1 MAQDF
6 SDPLTSAAY
15 ASSKIASGSDPLLA
29 PTSSPTANAPLPA
42 LASPVRMT
50 KDSPLHTSS
59 PLASSPAAQNSRL
72 AQSTPSTQ
80 PKQASPLPTKKA
92 TTTTSTKPSRFSEDV
107 SSSSSPSS
115 PLSHPFADPLDSGHS
130 NGDYEP
136 YTRTKSPAYSSYQHN
151 INNNKT
157 NQADNRST
165 IASFPTHAASSS
177 SLPNSPRHSL
187 APPVPPP
194 VSSYSPG
201 ASTPPHSN
209 CPKAVSP
216 PRITRRDSSY
226 DQQRVKAP
234 QYLHIT
240 IPDTDRRGK
249 DGMFI
254 LSVQTNMPRYK
265 RQSYQNIT
273 RSYLEFVRLRE
284 HLVAEHPEALVPV
297 LPPERSLVSA
307 TDVQSM
313 RLFLERISRH
323 PVLSQDI
330 ELQMFIESEF
340 GFLPPA
346 KPSMILGKLLNIG
359 VKRFSS
365 SGGATLSLGDTD
377 DEFEEER
384 AVAAKL
390 ETKLQGVIKSLDK
403 EIKARR
409 DFSSKEA
416 ELATVSNAWATNE
429 SLPELAR
436 TFKLL
441 AKPLDGMAKASKA
454 QVGGDA
460 TVLGSFLDYK
470 LQHVQTLSGALDY
483 RLSVVG
489 EYEAAIKSTE
499 SKRKIMER
507 LRSSTNINPE
517 KVTDSIDDLED
528 ATLFEGNMR
537 RRMEQVSSALN
548 KDMEGYRVQSQEDL
562 LRVLRQ
568 YSQRQIG
575 FEKAKLE
582 ELLSVG
588 AGLKSDPDSG
598 GSGAGLS

>member
-1 MAQDF
+1 M
-6 SDPLTSAAY
+6 
-15 ASSKIASGSDPLLA
+15 
-29 PTSSPTANAPLPA
+29 
-42 LASPVRMT
+42 
-50 KDSPLHTSS
+50 
-59 PLASSPAAQNSRL
+59 
-72 AQSTPSTQ
+72 
-80 PKQASPLPTKKA
+80 KA
-92 TTTTSTKPSRFSEDV
+92 T
-107 SSSSSPSS
+107 
-115 PLSHPFADPLDSGHS
+115 SG
-130 NGDYEP
+130 
-136 YTRTKSPAYSSYQHN
+136 YSSYQQYN
-151 INNNKT
+151 NNNISINN
-157 NQADNRST
+157 QAGNRST
-165 IASFPTHAASSS
+165 IASFPTTSTHTT
-177 SLPNSPRHSL
+177 SLPNSSRHSP
-187 APPVPPP
+187 APTQPPP
-194 VSSYSPG
+194 VASSSPD
-201 ASTPPHSN
+201 ATTPPSVLRSSS
-209 CPKAVSP
+209 PKAVSP

-249 DGMFI
+249 DGMFL

-265 RQSYQNIT
+265 RQSYQNVT

-307 TDVQSM
+307 SDVQSM

-340 GFLPPA
+340 G
-346 KPSMILGKLLNIG
+346 LLDIG

-365 SGGATLSLGDTD
+365 SGGSSALSLGDTD
-377 DEFEEER
+377 DDFEEER
-384 AVAAKL
+384 AVASKL
-390 ETKLQGVIKSLDK
+390 EAKLQGAIKCLDK

-416 ELATVSNAWATNE
+416 ELATVSNIWAAGE

-441 AKPLDGMAKASKA
+441 AKPLDGMSKASKA

-499 SKRKIMER
+499 SKRKTMER

-528 ATLFEGNMR
+528 
-537 RRMEQVSSALN
+537 VS
-548 KDMEGYRVQSQEDL
+548 
-562 LRVLRQ
+562 
-568 YSQRQIG
+568 
-575 FEKAKLE
+575 
-582 ELLSVG
+582 
-588 AGLKSDPDSG
+588 
-598 GSGAGLS
+598 